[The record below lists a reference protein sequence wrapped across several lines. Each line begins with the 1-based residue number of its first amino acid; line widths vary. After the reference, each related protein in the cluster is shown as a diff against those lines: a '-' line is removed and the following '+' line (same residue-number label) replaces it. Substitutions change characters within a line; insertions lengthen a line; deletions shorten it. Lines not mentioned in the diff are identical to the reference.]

1 MDRISRRVRHIWAAV
16 VAGLLSTLVIPAA
29 AWADQ
34 SGVSEEFKKRG
45 SISLGAI
52 IGLLCCL
59 VVVGGIALIVYLIV
73 RKKSG
78 PTV

>member
-29 AWADQ
+29 AWADET
-34 SGVSEEFKKRG
+34 GVSEVLKKKS
-45 SISLGAI
+45 SISIFTILA
-52 IGLLCCL
+52 LLCCL

-73 RKKSG
+73 KKKSG
-78 PTV
+78 PRV